1 MRIGVVGCGAVGTRV
16 ARQLLASEHIDQL
29 VLCDSVKDRAAALA
43 YSLGARAVLA
53 RDVRDA
59 DVAGVVLACDAGA
72 HFAMARD
79 AVAEG
84 RFVISTSDSLDDV
97 RLLQTLGRRASE
109 QRQAVV
115 LGAGFAPGLTCLL
128 ARLGASWFDAVDE
141 IHVAK
146 AGTGGPACAR
156 QHHRAFR
163 GLALDWRDGAWVQ
176 RRGGS
181 GRELCWFPEPVGGR
195 DCYRAELADTVLMV
209 DAFPAVRRVTTRVA
223 ATRRDRLTMHLPM
236 LRRPHAEGGVGAVRV
251 ELRGRSGPATKV
263 VVLGAIDRPGVAA
276 GSVAAQACLWV
287 LDGRISPGARGLAE
301 TVDAKPFLGELAG
314 RGVKVAIFDGTPRNH
329 ALPEPTVPR

>member
-1 MRIGVVGCGAVGTRV
+1 MVGCGAVGSRV
-16 ARQLLASEHIDQL
+16 ARQLLASDRIEQL
-29 VLCDSVKDRAAALA
+29 VVCDSVKDRAVALA
-43 YSLGARAVLA
+43 YSLGERAVVA

-59 DVAGVVLACDAGA
+59 DVAGVVLACDAGS
-72 HFAMARD
+72 HFPMARD
-79 AVAEG
+79 AVAAG
-84 RFVISTSDSLDDV
+84 RFVVSTSDSLDDV
-97 RLLQTLGRRASE
+97 RLLQTLDRPATDQQLS
-109 QRQAVV
+109 VV

-146 AGTGGPACAR
+146 VGTGGPACAR

-209 DAFPAVRRVTTRVA
+209 DAFPLVRRVTTRVA

-236 LRRPHAEGGVGAVRV
+236 LSPPHAEGGVGAIRV
-251 ELRGRSGPATKV
+251 ELRGRLGTATRV

-276 GSVAAQACLWV
+276 GSVAAQTCLWV
-287 LDGRISPGARGLAE
+287 LDGQVGPGARGLAE
-301 TVDAKPFLGELAG
+301 TVDVKPFLRELAG
-314 RGVKVAIFDGTPRNH
+314 RGVRAAIFDGTPRHH
-329 ALPEPTVPR
+329 ALPEPTSSG